1 MRFPRFA
8 RRPPRT
14 EILAGRAPNRRL
26 TDGWCRTIGL
36 GWFGIAIALACV
48 GASSQMIGRP
58 AWWADDERW
67 GNVVVSILVV
77 AVFLVITFVCV
88 WSFFRGPFVP
98 ELTAAAAVFL
108 AISAFVDRD
117 SSPGAAVVTAVLAG
131 SALLFAVAGLSG
143 RRRVTQPSS
152 RPASSSSIAS

>member
-1 MRFPRFA
+1 MQFPRLV

-58 AWWADDERW
+58 AWWADDQRW
-67 GNVVVSILVV
+67 GTVVVSILVV
-77 AVFLVITFVCV
+77 AVFVAITFVCV
-88 WSFFRGPFVP
+88 WSFFRGPFIP
-98 ELTAAAAVFL
+98 QLTTTGAALL

-117 SSPGAAVVTAVLAG
+117 SSPGVAVVTAVLAG
-131 SALLFAVAGLSG
+131 SALLLAVAGLSG
-143 RRRVTQPSS
+143 GRPADQPIS
-152 RPASSSSIAS
+152 RSASSSSIAS

>member
-1 MRFPRFA
+1 MQFPRLV

-58 AWWADDERW
+58 AWWADDQRW
-67 GNVVVSILVV
+67 GTVVVSILVV
-77 AVFLVITFVCV
+77 AVFVAITFVCV
-88 WSFFRGPFVP
+88 WSFFRGPFIP
-98 ELTAAAAVFL
+98 QLTTTGAALL

-117 SSPGAAVVTAVLAG
+117 SSPGVAVVTAVLAG
-131 SALLFAVAGLSG
+131 HALLLAVAGLSG
-143 RRRVTQPSS
+143 GRPVDQPIS
-152 RPASSSSIAS
+152 RSASASSIAS